1 MKFSNGNKG
10 RMKVKRYLSI
20 MILIGIITSI
30 LPFEIKVNADE
41 NIKIIEDNTNLITD
55 YLPTI
60 NELTDES
67 GFKHPGVGL
76 TKDILENMREQV
88 REENDPWYTYY
99 ESMTLSSYAARD
111 IRSSNESSSDTNK
124 IDNDAFDSQSF
135 NSRFISDG
143 LKAYTQTL
151 MYYITGDEVYRENA
165 MHIIRIWSQMD
176 PSKYKYFTDACIHT
190 GIPLYRMVTAA
201 EILRYS
207 SCESEELK
215 WTDKD
220 TEDFTNNLITPV
232 IETFQHDNNHFMNQ
246 HTYPLLGAMA
256 GYIFTGNTERYEEA
270 VEWFTVNKTAIDQG
284 KNGSIKQ
291 LFRLVDTNI
300 VTGEKLE
307 QPVIQHVEMGRDQAH
322 GGGDIN
328 NMAMLSRLL
337 LAQDTKV
344 DPVQGTIST
353 NDEAV
358 NPYEFLDYRIL
369 KAADFFWQY
378 MLGYETP
385 WIPVSARED
394 KDGNPLIIYYELAD
408 DYRGRMTTTNFW
420 EIYYYYKYTLGMN
433 MGEVAP
439 YFDEAF
445 SKRIPSDYYYQGKLG
460 SAWESPDGGGDFW
473 IMIPEEAAVE
483 GANTVPKD
491 QTDPALVE
499 LEERYT
505 SFDENSATKEEG
517 DNCFIEIKST
527 EVGSKIALL
536 NLSYPDR
543 TNDCII
549 GLKFRT
555 NGVARVELSKEIDS
569 EPYTTLTLPDTK
581 GEWKYITYNV
591 GISSVSYSQI
601 DKNYSLVYL
610 NVIGENTVVDID
622 NLNFEAGTQLTI
634 PIFREGNDELNLFAY
649 VNASIPIKFDFSAT
663 DNDVN
668 DEIIY
673 DISNCPEG
681 AKIDKDGQF
690 SWIPTN
696 VGKYSF
702 VVTASD
708 GTSIETKS
716 VTIIVTEDRKS
727 IVSEVI
733 AKYDENTK
741 YEKVSLD
748 NYKEAYNSIIKS
760 INNNVNDKVFYDEL
774 SSLKNAVN
782 ELRLLTPRLS
792 DGSIDYVNV
801 VTSTAGNYTDSLT
814 DNNNNSYPAYGL
826 SPDFEQVFDFGA
838 GFKVSA
844 EAFEIQSR
852 RSFPERGAGIAVFGS
867 NDGQEW
873 IRLTSDLTKVVENM
887 QKVNVDDEY
896 KDTKFRFIKMKM
908 LERTSSPST
917 PNALFEVAEF
927 RIYGERYELLNN
939 KIEAVS
945 LSSEQS
951 MKDRIIIGD
960 TIKLDFKATEEISDV
975 RVKIQGVDVEVKSD
989 DNINWTAELLTDDT
1003 IEVGKVKFKVNYR
1016 TKEGIDGEEVV
1027 MTTDNSS
1034 LLISDSKGLINDI
1047 LNKSTVIDPTWKN
1060 SSTPRPENEKI
1071 SNVKK
1076 LFDGDINTFS
1086 DFRVGTNGNGGYV
1099 TFDLGENNVATL
1111 SKIEILAR
1119 QDKYYKRI
1127 SGTVVQASNDN
1138 ENWTVISNDSAKS
1151 TDLWQ
1156 SLEVNSK
1163 KTYRYI
1169 RIYNSSSWFG
1179 NMAEL
1184 RFYGVILN
1192 KSDLINKINEAK
1204 SIVETESDI
1213 YTDESINLLKEA
1225 IKAAEQLLI
1234 KDGLTQELINEAI
1247 EMVESTINE
1256 LKEKVEEV
1264 DKLLL
1269 QELVNKVLEMDS
1281 SKYTSESWANLD
1293 VVLIEVNKV
1302 LQNENTT
1309 QEEVNELLERL
1320 QEAIKNLEERV
1331 EIIDKQSLQE
1341 LVDKLSGLD
1350 SSKYTSESWNK
1361 LKDAIKNAKDILN
1374 NELATQYDVESAL
1387 SILEKAESSLI
1398 YIDNNDSVEVKPD
1411 NDENNL
1417 EENSNESTN
1426 TDKKEPN
1433 LPKTG
1438 GVSGIAVGVFGLMVV
1453 ATGLKLSKRNKN

>member
-1 MKFSNGNKG
+1 MKFLNRNKG
-10 RMKVKRYLSI
+10 KIKVKEYISI
-20 MILIGIITSI
+20 MILIVIITII

-41 NIKIIEDNTNLITD
+41 NIKIIEDNTNLITG

-88 REENDPWYTYY
+88 REKNDPWYTYY

-111 IRSSNESSSDTNK
+111 IKSSNESSSDANK

-176 PSKYKYFTDACIHT
+176 PSKYEYFTDACIHT

-300 VTGEKLE
+300 ATGEKLDE
-307 QPVIQHVEMGRDQAH
+307 PVIQHVEMGRDQAH

-353 NDEAV
+353 ADEAV

-385 WIPVSARED
+385 WTPVSARED

-483 GANTVPKD
+483 GSNTIPKD

-505 SFDENSATKEEG
+505 SFDENSVTKEEG
-517 DNCFIEIKST
+517 DNSFIEIKST

-569 EPYTTLTLPDTK
+569 EPYTTLILPDTK

-622 NLNFEAGTQLTI
+622 NLNFEAGTQLTP

-649 VNASIPIKFDFSAT
+649 VNASIPVKFDFSAT

-681 AKIDKDGQF
+681 AQIDKDGQF
-690 SWIPTN
+690 SWMPTK

-708 GTSIETKS
+708 GISIETKS
-716 VTIIVTEDRKS
+716 VTITVTEDRKS
-727 IVSEVI
+727 IVAEVI
-733 AKYDENTK
+733 AKYDENTR
-741 YEKVSLD
+741 YEKASLD
-748 NYKEAYNSIIKS
+748 TYKEAYNSIIKS
-760 INNNVNDKVFYDEL
+760 INNNVNDTVFYDEL
-774 SSLKNAVN
+774 SSLKDAVN

-801 VTSTAGNYTDSLT
+801 VTSTAGNYTVSLT

-896 KDTKFRFIKMKM
+896 KDSKFRFIKMKM

-939 KIEAVS
+939 KIESVS
-945 LSSEQS
+945 LTSEQS

-975 RVKIQGVDVEVKSD
+975 RVKIQGVDVAVKSD
-989 DNINWTAELLTDDT
+989 DNINWTAELVTDDT

-1016 TKEGIDGEEVV
+1016 TKEGIEGDEVV
-1027 MTTDNSS
+1027 MTTDDSS
-1034 LLISDSKGLINDI
+1034 LLISDPTGLINDI
-1047 LNKSTVIDPTWKN
+1047 LNKATVIDPTWKN
-1060 SSTPRPENEKI
+1060 SSTQRPENEKI
-1071 SNVKK
+1071 ANVKK
-1076 LFDGDINTFS
+1076 LFDGDIETFS
-1086 DFRVGTNGNGGYV
+1086 DFRVGTNGKGGYV
-1099 TFDLGENNVATL
+1099 TFDLGENNIATL
-1111 SKIEILAR
+1111 SKVEILAR
-1119 QDKYYKRI
+1119 QDKYYTRI
-1127 SGTVVQASNDN
+1127 SGTVVQGSNDN
-1138 ENWTVISNDSAKS
+1138 ENWTIISKDSAKS

-1156 SLEVNSK
+1156 SLEINGK
-1163 KTYRYI
+1163 KSYRYI

-1192 KSDLINKINEAK
+1192 KSDLISEIDEAK
-1204 SIVETESDI
+1204 NIVETQSDI
-1213 YTDESINLLKEA
+1213 YTDESINLLKR
-1225 IKAAEQLLI
+1225 
-1234 KDGLTQELINEAI
+1234 
-1247 EMVESTINE
+1247 S
-1256 LKEKVEEV
+1256 
-1264 DKLLL
+1264 
-1269 QELVNKVLEMDS
+1269 NKIS
-1281 SKYTSESWANLD
+1281 
-1293 VVLIEVNKV
+1293 
-1302 LQNENTT
+1302 
-1309 QEEVNELLERL
+1309 
-1320 QEAIKNLEERV
+1320 
-1331 EIIDKQSLQE
+1331 
-1341 LVDKLSGLD
+1341 
-1350 SSKYTSESWNK
+1350 
-1361 LKDAIKNAKDILN
+1361 
-1374 NELATQYDVESAL
+1374 
-1387 SILEKAESSLI
+1387 
-1398 YIDNNDSVEVKPD
+1398 
-1411 NDENNL
+1411 
-1417 EENSNESTN
+1417 
-1426 TDKKEPN
+1426 
-1433 LPKTG
+1433 
-1438 GVSGIAVGVFGLMVV
+1438 
-1453 ATGLKLSKRNKN
+1453 